1 MKHLNDYELWNYLEN
16 NLSGNELEIVRE
28 HLNECE
34 DCSYQL
40 KINGAIIRE
49 LMDHKSA
56 KLTSHFTDKVLGKL
70 NLVKKRKRV
79 FSFAGFPFLIF
90 GMFFVVIIGTI
101 VIYYSQA
108 STNFGESYSFG
119 VYLKDIIEIWERTV
133 KEAFLNLKVLN
144 SLTYLYLIGSFLVI
158 GVVEF
163 VLSRVI
169 NRRV

>member
-1 MKHLNDYELWNYLEN
+1 MKHLNEYELWNYLED

-34 DCSYQL
+34 DCSSQL

-56 KLTSHFTDKVLGKL
+56 RLSPHFTVKVLSKL

-90 GMFFVVIIGTI
+90 GLFFVVILGTI
-101 VIYYSQA
+101 VIYYSQT
-108 STNFGESYSFG
+108 STNFGETYSFG
-119 VYLKDIIEIWERTV
+119 VYLKDIIEIWERTIR
-133 KEAFLNLKVLN
+133 EALLNLKVLN
-144 SLTYLYLIGSFLVI
+144 NVTYLYLFGSILV
-158 GVVEF
+158 VCAVEF
-163 VLSRVI
+163 ILSKVI
-169 NRRV
+169 YRRG